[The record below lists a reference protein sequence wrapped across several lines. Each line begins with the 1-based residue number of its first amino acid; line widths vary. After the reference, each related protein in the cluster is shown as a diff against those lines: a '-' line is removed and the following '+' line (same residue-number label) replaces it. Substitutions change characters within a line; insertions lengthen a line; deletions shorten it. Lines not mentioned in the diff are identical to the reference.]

1 MRIIFQG
8 KLGLVNIRVTIEFKF
23 SADSSGVITVEVG
36 PAGMKGEQCNIMIEE
51 LEEMG
56 KDTVELFE
64 RVKFNRLPLIRLLND
79 KFF

>member
-1 MRIIFQG
+1 MYTYYS
-8 KLGLVNIRVTIEFKF
+8 VVVEFKF

-36 PAGMKGEQCNIMIEE
+36 PAGMKGENCNVMIEE
-51 LEEMG
+51 LEGMT

-64 RVKFNRLPLIRLLND
+64 RVKFNRLPLIRLLNE